1 MLFINDI
8 VIAGKSVFIRCDF
21 NVPIDQDGQVNDDR
35 RIREALPTIRYAVDE
50 RAKVILASHLGRPN
64 GYDKSLSLKNICRR
78 LETLL
83 HTNIILAPDCVGEAV
98 EEIIKKMKPGEI
110 VLLENLRFHKGETQ
124 NDSAFAQSL
133 AKLAQI
139 YVNNAFGTSHRRHAS
154 IFGMPKIMDVAAAG
168 FLLKKEI
175 SYFKK
180 VLNNPIRPLVSI
192 LGGAKLKDK
201 IGAIKNLLELSDK
214 ILIGGKMAFPFIVGL
229 GKDLEIKYDDEI
241 TEIVK
246 EILFALKT
254 SKKRFYL
261 PVDVVAADSITNS
274 TAIKIVPI
282 EEIPKGWYGVDIGP
296 ATVKLFGEALAD
308 ARTILWNGPMG
319 IYENDLFSRGTSS
332 IAHYVADSY
341 ALTVVGGGDTADAI
355 YRAQEDE
362 NMSFVSTGGGAA
374 LRLISGKELPGLA
387 GFEEKQNA

>member
-1 MLFINDI
+1 MLSINDI
-8 VIAGKSVFIRCDF
+8 VIAEKSVFIRCDF
-21 NVPIDQDGQVNDDR
+21 NVPIDQDGQINDDR

-50 RAKVILASHLGRPN
+50 RAKVILASHLGRPD
-64 GYDKSLSLKNICRR
+64 GYDKSLSLKNIRRR

-83 HTNIILAPDCVGEAV
+83 HTNIALAPDCVGEEV
-98 EEIIKKMKPGEI
+98 EEMIKKMKPGEI
-110 VLLENLRFHKGETQ
+110 ILLENLRFHKGETQ
-124 NDSAFAQSL
+124 NDPAFAQSL
-133 AKLAQI
+133 ARLAQI

-180 VLNNPIRPLVSI
+180 VLDNPIRPLVSI

-201 IGAIKNLLELSDK
+201 IGAIKNLLEISDK

-229 GKDLEIKYDDEI
+229 GKDIGMKYDDEI

-246 EILFALKT
+246 EILSALKT

-308 ARTILWNGPMG
+308 TRTILWNGPMG

-341 ALTVVGGGDTADAI
+341 ALTVVGGGDTVDAI
-355 YRAQEDE
+355 YRAQEAE

-387 GFEEKQNA
+387 VLEEKQNA